1 MNFSTVGMLFIFTK
15 KMRIIVCTHSPRI
28 GLIVLLH
35 LSGYSSI
42 ITNQSSAG
50 FRAVKLIVVLLYII
64 WIGCII
70 DVHLALNVWNRTF
83 FILQNI
89 YLSIAFLSVHI
100 LHRIIVTYKG
110 HLTRID
116 GGRVL
121 GNTQNSYIFVENSFQ
136 SIL

>member
-1 MNFSTVGMLFIFTK
+1 
-15 KMRIIVCTHSPRI
+15 MRIIVCTHSPRI

-70 DVHLALNVWNRTF
+70 DVHLALNIRTGPF
-83 FILQNI
+83 LFSRILFI
-89 YLSIAFLSVHI
+89 YSV
-100 LHRIIVTYKG
+100 
-110 HLTRID
+110 
-116 GGRVL
+116 
-121 GNTQNSYIFVENSFQ
+121 S
-136 SIL
+136 